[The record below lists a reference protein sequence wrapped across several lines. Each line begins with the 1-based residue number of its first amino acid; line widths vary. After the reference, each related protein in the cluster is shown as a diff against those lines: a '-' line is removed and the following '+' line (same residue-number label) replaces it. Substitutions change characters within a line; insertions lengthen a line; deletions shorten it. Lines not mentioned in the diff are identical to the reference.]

1 MIKVELVEAY
11 GTGSLVKDPK
21 YWHYQVTVM
30 VKGSIKK
37 AINHA
42 YKQLWETAKDR
53 EGFNNIPV
61 YGVIKVWKDGI
72 LILNCN

>member
-1 MIKVELVEAY
+1 
-11 GTGSLVKDPK
+11 
-21 YWHYQVTVM
+21 M